1 MAVIACAR
9 ELPPLPPPAPIEGSF
24 PMSNPNWKKG
34 RRPSTTIRCN
44 ASKPPCA
51 APSSPAALP
60 SGESPA
66 VRHAYEVGVKTTDE
80 QDTQQWGG
88 GATMPQDSAARK
100 RIPIVTGL
108 LDYFPDA
115 LIAVAEVS
123 FVGNE
128 KHNPGEPLHWA
139 RGKGGNNIDEAGRH
153 IVERGKVDDDGLRHL
168 AKAGWRILAAL
179 QLEIEAARARGEP
192 K

>member
-1 MAVIACAR
+1 
-9 ELPPLPPPAPIEGSF
+9 
-24 PMSNPNWKKG
+24 MSNPS
-34 RRPSTTIRCN
+34 RPVTTC
-44 ASKPPCA
+44 P
-51 APSSPAALP
+51 APSVSLCEP
-60 SGESPA
+60 
-66 VRHAYEVGVKTTDE
+66 YQVGVKTTDE

-88 GATMPQDSAARK
+88 GATMPTDSVARK

-123 FVGNE
+123 HVGNE
-128 KHNPGEPLHWA
+128 KHNTGEPLHWA

-153 IVERGKVDDDGLRHL
+153 IIERGKMDDDGCRHM
-168 AKAGWRILAAL
+168 AKAAWRILAAL